1 VSRAA
6 ELSFTRTVGRSALLL
21 AALAC
26 GACGDDATPALSMR
40 IVTPAGLDPRAAGS
54 LERIVVRVRETPP
67 GALPRDVVVLEGDA
81 NADFALD
88 YALSST
94 ASRIDVGIELT
105 GPGARLIGAAAPFVP
120 NETDGVV
127 DVLVAPPSSC
137 AVRAGALSTAR
148 GAAQATRL
156 GSYALFVGGAPA
168 GSAAAAQIE
177 LVDLLGARA
186 SVADA
191 LIIGGAPFEV
201 AAADVIALST
211 RSALLLLRDRDA
223 ALHYDLDAAAAV
235 RSTAIL
241 VHMGARG
248 GTLAARLTGG
258 AAIVG
263 GVDAAGAPLAD
274 ITWIATDGSTT
285 RGTLSVA
292 RRQPAVLA
300 LADGVLLVAGGA
312 ETPGAPLFERIAEV
326 AASAPLAG
334 TDDDQIRRGGALVPV
349 AATGGALLL
358 GGLDGAGAIRT
369 DARIFDD
376 CPGACTLVETA
387 ALTDAL
393 RVDTTIAV
401 LPTEGAL
408 LLGGRD
414 GSGAPIDAAWHVTL
428 APTAP
433 RLQLVARSRLP
444 APRAAPAALVLP
456 SGLVWLAAG
465 VNASGPTSDLQVCF
479 PAALALP

>member
-1 VSRAA
+1 MFRVA
-6 ELSFTRTVGRSALLL
+6 VGRCALLL
-21 AALAC
+21 LALAC
-26 GACGDDATPALSMR
+26 GACGDDAAPALSMR
-40 IVTPAGLDPRAAGS
+40 IVTPAGLDPRAAGG
-54 LERIVVRVRETPP
+54 LERIVVRVREAPP
-67 GALPRDVVVLEGDA
+67 GVGPREVVVLEGDA
-81 NADFALD
+81 NTDFALD
-88 YALSST
+88 YALYST
-94 ASRIDVGIELT
+94 ASRIDVGVELT
-105 GPGARLIGAAAPFVP
+105 GPGARLLGAAAPFVP

-137 AVRAGALSTAR
+137 ALRAGVALSTAR

-156 GSYALFVGGAPA
+156 GSYALIVGGAPA
-168 GSAAAAQIE
+168 GSAAAAQVE

-191 LIIGGAPFEV
+191 LIVGGAPFEV
-201 AAADVIALST
+201 AAAAVVALST

-223 ALHYDLDAAAAV
+223 VLRYDLDATTAA

-241 VHMGARG
+241 VHAGAHG
-248 GTLAARLTGG
+248 GTLAARLTSG

-300 LADGVLLVAGGA
+300 LADGTLLVAGGA
-312 ETPGAPLFERIAEV
+312 ETPSAPLFERIAEA
-326 AASAPLAG
+326 AASVPHAA
-334 TDDDQIRRGGALVPV
+334 TDDDQIRHGGTLVSV

-358 GGLDGAGAIRT
+358 GGLDGAGEIRT
-369 DARIFDD
+369 DVRIFDD
-376 CPGACTLVETA
+376 CPAACTLVETA
-387 ALTDAL
+387 ALTNTL

-433 RLQLVARSRLP
+433 RLQRVVHSPLP